1 MEKTKVIILVAF
13 MLLGCKKGNEVPV
26 IVEQPDNTLTIIQAN
41 ELQQSSDTLILNDK
55 FKIRYRI
62 VGKGVVIFKHLNGE
76 IIKTVDTNFQ
86 EHEGKIKIR

>member
-1 MEKTKVIILVAF
+1 MEKKKVIVLALF
-13 MLLGCKKGNEVPV
+13 MLLGCKKGDLVPV

-41 ELQQSSDTLILNDK
+41 ELQQSADTLVLNDK

-62 VGKGVVIFKHLNGE
+62 VGKGKVIFRYLNGN

-86 EHEGKIKIR
+86 EHEGKIKI